1 MDFKRYFGKIK
12 NKNEK
17 PKQKSETIDETE
29 DNIIDSLENLSNK
42 DRLGFNY
49 TENKKIIFKFY

>member
-1 MDFKRYFGKIK
+1 MLVDVESGLQPNVSTKKIIYESFK
-12 NKNEK
+12 
-17 PKQKSETIDETE
+17 TE
-29 DNIIDSLENLSNK
+29 GNIIDSLENLSKK